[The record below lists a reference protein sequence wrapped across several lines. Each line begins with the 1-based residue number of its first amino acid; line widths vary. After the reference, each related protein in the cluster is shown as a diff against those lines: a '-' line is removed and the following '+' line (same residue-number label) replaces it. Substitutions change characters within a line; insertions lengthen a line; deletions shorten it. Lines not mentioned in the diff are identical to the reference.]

1 MLSFSPPEQASQWS
15 NSLPSVF
22 QEGSVLCWRDELET
36 PKCAIT
42 SCILSHILLILL
54 FTPKHVWDLEESIPI
69 HFSSQSLIL
78 YFPNPR
84 ASGGCSASAELSHEM
99 WGCPPDATALP
110 VTGTLCFLKVCDSRV
125 PHSSREVMAPGRVQR
140 GAGCRQHRLAVQM
153 VLWVSR
159 KGRSAWL
166 SHRSTTYSS
175 WASCSLQTWDLC
187 ACIVHTAIMHV

>member
-1 MLSFSPPEQASQWS
+1 MCFPGENKKNVIEVCRSFKEDWQPFHMCDFFKMLSFSPPEQASQWS

-84 ASGGCSASAELSHEM
+84 ASGGCSASAELSHVRM
-99 WGCPPDATALP
+99 
-110 VTGTLCFLKVCDSRV
+110 
-125 PHSSREVMAPGRVQR
+125 
-140 GAGCRQHRLAVQM
+140 
-153 VLWVSR
+153 
-159 KGRSAWL
+159 SAWCN
-166 SHRSTTYSS
+166 SPP
-175 WASCSLQTWDLC
+175 CDWDF
-187 ACIVHTAIMHV
+187 VFS